1 MDLFL
6 RPFGNF
12 ISYLCSSQEYVFL
25 TFTLLGVFLIIPP
38 LDLNLYFFVFCCDND
53 WKSYVTYIL
62 VDIGLLLLML
72 FILYITGTVTI
83 EQMINYFS
91 GVRC

>member
-1 MDLFL
+1 MKILGDFL
-6 RPFGNF
+6 
-12 ISYLCSSQEYVFL
+12 SYLTSSPEYDFL

-72 FILYITGTVTI
+72 FLLCITGTVTI
-83 EQMINYFS
+83 DQMINYFS
-91 GVRC
+91 GVR

>member
-1 MDLFL
+1 MKILGDFL
-6 RPFGNF
+6 
-12 ISYLCSSQEYVFL
+12 SYLTSSPEYDFL

-72 FILYITGTVTI
+72 FLLCITGTVTI
-83 EQMINYFS
+83 DQMINYFS

>member
-1 MDLFL
+1 MKILGDFL
-6 RPFGNF
+6 
-12 ISYLCSSQEYVFL
+12 SYLTSSPEYVFL
-25 TFTLLGVFLIIPP
+25 TFTLLSVFLIIPP
-38 LDLNLYFFVFCCDND
+38 LDLNLYFFVFCGDND

-83 EQMINYFS
+83 EHMINYFS

>member
-1 MDLFL
+1 MKILGDFL
-6 RPFGNF
+6 
-12 ISYLCSSQEYVFL
+12 SYLTSSPEYDFL

-72 FILYITGTVTI
+72 FLLCITGTVTI

-91 GVRC
+91 GVR

>member
-1 MDLFL
+1 MKILGDFL
-6 RPFGNF
+6 
-12 ISYLCSSQEYVFL
+12 SYLTSSPEYDFL

-72 FILYITGTVTI
+72 FLLCITGTVTI

>member
-1 MDLFL
+1 MKILGDFL
-6 RPFGNF
+6 
-12 ISYLCSSQEYVFL
+12 SYLTSSPEYVFL

-72 FILYITGTVTI
+72 FLLYITGTVTI
-83 EQMINYFS
+83 DQMINYFS